1 MFSVTKYAVVLFS
14 VVFKRPVRYPS
25 LARLLPSPPPWLKPG
40 RAPPGRLPRSGE
52 GITPPK
58 GWRRMVGCSGGGEA
72 TAANATLATAP
83 CAARPRCP
91 DAAGERTAAA
101 EGRLRRAPPGGGLAL
116 GLGERSRASSL
127 LLFSTWDGGQHN
139 NAGAPRDF

>member
-1 MFSVTKYAVVLFS
+1 
-14 VVFKRPVRYPS
+14 
-25 LARLLPSPPPWLKPG
+25 
-40 RAPPGRLPRSGE
+40 
-52 GITPPK
+52 
-58 GWRRMVGCSGGGEA
+58 MVGCSGGGEA

-101 EGRLRRAPPGGGLAL
+101 EGRLHRAPPGGGLAL

-139 NAGAPRDF
+139 NAGAPRDSKARTHSRDVAFALQQSADRAA